1 MSEVKQRLRLITGV
15 FAVGTVAVIVALSL
29 VSFEAESPE
38 LKDATAV
45 TAAVFGAIGLIV
57 ALRWWTS
64 VGERMNEPSRLQV
77 GFIVRV
83 AIAEV
88 GLLMGILGFVMSGS
102 MLAPLIG
109 GALFLG
115 ALAAMAMGLSRLG

>member
-1 MSEVKQRLRLITGV
+1 MSEVKRRLRLITAG
-15 FAVGTVAVIVALSL
+15 FAVGAVVVIVALSL

-38 LKDATAV
+38 LKGATAV
-45 TAAVFGAIGLIV
+45 TATVFGAIGLIV

-64 VGERMNEPSRLQV
+64 VDERMNEPSRLQV

-115 ALAAMAMGLSRLG
+115 ALAAMTLGLHRLG

>member
-1 MSEVKQRLRLITGV
+1 
-15 FAVGTVAVIVALSL
+15 
-29 VSFEAESPE
+29 
-38 LKDATAV
+38 
-45 TAAVFGAIGLIV
+45 
-57 ALRWWTS
+57 
-64 VGERMNEPSRLQV
+64 MNEPSRLQV

-115 ALAAMAMGLSRLG
+115 ALAAMTMGLRRLG